1 MATRI
6 DSPEYK
12 SPMTSRLPPDQVQK
26 GKILSA
32 RDAVRIIRD
41 GDIVCTC
48 GFIGTG
54 FPEKV
59 AVELEKY
66 FLETE
71 SPRELTLFY
80 ATGQGDGQDRG
91 LNHLAYEGL
100 VKRVI
105 GGHWGL
111 TPKLQKMALEN
122 KIEAYNL
129 PLGVI
134 THMYRDIAARKPR
147 TLTSVGVGTF
157 VDPVHGGGKI
167 NSRTTEDLVE
177 RVEFDGQV
185 YLAYKTFPVNIAI
198 IKGTT
203 ADTNG
208 NISME
213 KEPMYGEALALA
225 TAAHNSGGF
234 VIVQVERIAELGALN
249 AKDVIIP
256 GVMVDCVVVA
266 ETEYHWQTFGTFYNP
281 SYSCEL
287 KVPFQSLP
295 PLEMN
300 ARKIIA
306 RRAAFE
312 LVPNAIVNLG
322 IGMPEGIPNIANE
335 ENILNS
341 VVLTAESGVIGGL
354 PVGGFDFGAAI
365 NTQALVHQPAMFD
378 FYDGGGLDMAFL
390 GLAQTDAD
398 GNLNVS
404 RFGPKLAG
412 AGGFINISQNA
423 KKIVFVG
430 TFTAGGLEVSVQ
442 DGKLSIDAEGRS
454 KKFINEVEEITFSAE
469 FAKSQKQPVFYVT
482 ERCVFSLTD
491 DGLELIELAPGIDI
505 EKDILQQMEFTPI
518 LNYPI
523 PLMDER
529 IFRPESMGLKEDL
542 FSVSMD
548 KRIFLNVKDNMLFV
562 NLEGYSVRNQEH
574 IDAVKNSVIKR
585 CDSLGHR
592 VYVIVNYDN
601 FSILPELINDFVDTI
616 NDLGKRYFTSVTRY
630 TTSTFMRMKLGEAL
644 KERKMAPHI
653 YETREEAENALR
665 GKAA

>member
-1 MATRI
+1 MATKT
-6 DSPEYK
+6 DVPDYK
-12 SPMTSRLPPDQVQK
+12 SPMTSKIPPDQVQK

-41 GDIVCTC
+41 GDVVSTC

-54 FPEKV
+54 FPERI

-66 FLETE
+66 FLETN
-71 SPRELTLFY
+71 SPRDLTLFY
-80 ATGQGDGQDRG
+80 ATGQGDGRERG
-91 LNHLAYEGL
+91 LDHLAHDGL
-100 VKRVI
+100 IKKVI

-134 THMYRDIAARKPR
+134 THIYRDIAAHKPR
-147 TLTSVGVGTF
+147 TLTSVGIGTF
-157 VDPVHGGGKI
+157 VDPTNGGGKI
-167 NSRTTEDLVE
+167 NTKTTEDLVE
-177 RVEFDGQV
+177 RVEFDGQM

-208 NISME
+208 NITME

-234 VIVQVERIAELGALN
+234 VIVQVERIARLGALN
-249 AKDVIIP
+249 AKDVVIP
-256 GVMVDCVVVA
+256 GVMVDCVVEA
-266 ETEYHWQTFGTFYNP
+266 EPEYHYQTFGTFYNP

-287 KVPFQSLP
+287 KVPFRSLT
-295 PLEMN
+295 PLPMN
-300 ARKIIA
+300 ARKLIA

-322 IGMPEGIPNIANE
+322 IGMPEGVPNIANE
-335 ENILNS
+335 EKILDS
-341 VVLTAESGVIGGL
+341 VILTAESGVIGGL
-354 PVGGFDFGAAI
+354 PVAGLDFGAAI
-365 NTQALVHQPAMFD
+365 NTQALIDQPAMFD

-390 GLAQTDAD
+390 GLAQTDAE

-423 KKIVFVG
+423 KKVVFVG
-430 TFTAGGLEVSVQ
+430 TFTAGGLEISLQ
-442 DGKLSIDAEGRS
+442 DGKLHIDQEGKS
-454 KKFINEVEEITFSAE
+454 KKFIKEVEEITFSAE
-469 FAKSQKQPVFYVT
+469 FAKAQKQPVFYVT
-482 ERCVFSLTD
+482 ERCVFSLTE
-491 DGLELIELAPGIDI
+491 DGLELIEVAPGIDI
-505 EKDILQQMEFTPI
+505 EKDILQQMEFRPI
-518 LNYPI
+518 MKEPVA
-523 PLMDER
+523 LMDGR
-529 IFRPESMGLKEDL
+529 IFRPEPMGLKEDL
-542 FSVSMD
+542 FAVSMD
-548 KRIFLNVKDNMLFV
+548 KRLFFNPKENMLFV
-562 NLEGYSVRNQEH
+562 NLEGYSVRNNEH
-574 IDAVKNSVIKR
+574 ILAIKQSVTKI
-585 CDSLGHR
+585 CDPLGHR

-601 FSILPELINDFVDTI
+601 FSIIPELIDDFVDAV

-630 TTSTFMRMKLGEAL
+630 TTSTFMRMKLGDAL
-644 KERKMAPHI
+644 NERKMAPHI